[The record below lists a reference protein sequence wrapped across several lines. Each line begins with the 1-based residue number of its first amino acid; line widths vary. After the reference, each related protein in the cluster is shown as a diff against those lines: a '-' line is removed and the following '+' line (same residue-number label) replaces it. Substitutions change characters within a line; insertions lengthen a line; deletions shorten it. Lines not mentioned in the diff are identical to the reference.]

1 MNKTISLEYIKKE
14 QKDML
19 EHFKYV
25 KGYNYQECDFGV
37 PYWIILALQTELS
50 EIVNAANIHK
60 WWNKEKVNRNHVLE
74 ECCDFIAHAGN
85 LAVMLDEELNI
96 NLKDCTEPIETL
108 FNRISYQITTLNM
121 SKNYARK
128 SLKIIMDLFGEFVIA
143 LGFDF
148 DEIKIKYYEKLQINY
163 RRFE

>member
-1 MNKTISLEYIKKE
+1 MNKIINLEYIKKE

-19 EHFKYV
+19 EHFKVV

-50 EIVNAANIHK
+50 EIINAANVHK
-60 WWNKEKVNRNHVLE
+60 WWNKEKVNRDHILE

-85 LAVMLDEELNI
+85 LAVMLDENLEIKLN
-96 NLKDCTEPIETL
+96 DCVEPIEVL
-108 FNRISYQITTLNM
+108 FNKISYKITTLNI

-128 SLKIIMDLFGEFVIA
+128 SLKTIMNLFGEFVIA
-143 LGFDF
+143 LGFNF

-163 RRFE
+163 SRFK